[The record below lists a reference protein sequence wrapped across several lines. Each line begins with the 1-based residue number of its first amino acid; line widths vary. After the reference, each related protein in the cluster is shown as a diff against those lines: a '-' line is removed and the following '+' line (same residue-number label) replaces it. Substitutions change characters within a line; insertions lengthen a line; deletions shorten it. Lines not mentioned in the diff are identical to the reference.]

1 MWIVRLAL
9 RRPYT
14 FTVMAILIVLMGIVT
29 ITRMATDIFPKIDI
43 PVVSVIWSFPGVAP
57 EEMEKRFVTV
67 CERAMTTTVNDIE
80 HIESQSYNG
89 VSVIKVFFHEGAK
102 VEAGV
107 AQVTSIAQTLLRI
120 MPPGTTPPLILQY
133 SASNVPI
140 LQLGLTSKTLSE
152 QDLYDLG
159 LNFIRTQ
166 LATVQG
172 AQVPLPYGGKSRQVM
187 VDIDPQKLF
196 GKGLSPADVS
206 SALNAQN
213 VILPAGTQK
222 IGDRE
227 YNVRLNS
234 SPELL
239 QTLNDLPIKQVNNAM
254 VYIHDVA
261 QVRDG
266 FAVQTNIVAQ
276 NRVRSALLTVLKS
289 ASASTLD
296 IISRVKAALPRIKA
310 TLPPEL
316 DITQLFDQ
324 SIFVRAAIDGVLK
337 EGVIAACLTALMI
350 LLFLGSWRSTLVVAT
365 SIPLSI
371 LSSIIILSAL
381 GQTMNLMTLG
391 GLALAVGIL
400 VDDATVEIENIHR
413 NLAMKKPMVRAILD
427 GASQIAVPA
436 FVSTLCICIVFVPIF
451 FLSGTARFL
460 FQPLAMAVIF
470 AMLASYF
477 LSRTVVPTMVR
488 FLLGG
493 HLDEIDTSLA
503 HGLDEP
509 NGSEEKI
516 ENQHRE
522 ERTNRSRSAPQ
533 GTFGQIFG
541 FLAKIHEH
549 FNLGFEKLRNRYV
562 NALRWCLEHRRAVFA
577 AMGGM
582 ILISFSLVPF
592 LGRDFFPAV
601 DAGQFRLHVRAPAG
615 TRLESTQERFFQVGH
630 AIREVIPP
638 NEIQNVL
645 DNIGL
650 PTSGINL
657 AFGDS
662 STISSADGEILVAL
676 NPNHKPTAQYVR
688 VLREKL
694 HRDFP
699 DMEFFFSAPDIVGQI
714 LNFGIPAPIDIQIT
728 GRDPKGYEIANQIK
742 TRVAQ
747 IPGAVDVH
755 VHQLVHGPDLRVN
768 VDRTRAEQIGLTQ
781 SNVAQTMLISLSS
794 SGQTAPNY
802 WLNFQNG
809 VNYQVAVQTPQY
821 KMDTLQDLQ
830 NTPVVA
836 LNLPR
841 PELLGNLATIERR
854 ESPVIVNHYNVQ
866 PVFDV
871 LANVQARD
879 LGGVADE
886 AAKVVDSFKSKLPR
900 GTFLSMRGQ
909 VQSMNS
915 SFAGLGAGL
924 IFAIVLVYF
933 LMVVNFQSWTD
944 PFIII
949 MALPGALCGIIWMLF
964 LSGTTLNVPSLMGAI
979 MAIGVAT
986 SNSILVVTFANDER
1000 CAHENKNAFDAA
1012 LAAGFTRLRPVIM
1025 TAMAMIIGM
1034 LPMSLG
1040 LGEGGEQNAPL
1051 GRAVIGGLLVATVTT
1066 LFFVPVVYSLLRKKE
1081 FTCDEDEEFARQ
1093 EHGDTTE
1100 GAA

>member
-14 FTVMAILIVLMGIVT
+14 FTVAAILIVLMGIVT

-577 AMGGM
+577 AMGAM

-688 VLREKL
+688 VLRENL

-986 SNSILVVTFANDER
+986 ANSILVVTFANDER